1 MSELSNH
8 LKEIKGPQRP
18 VRKELL
24 AGIVSFFTIVYIIAV
39 NASIL
44 EDAGIPLEA
53 GVIATALTSFVG
65 CLLMGWWAD
74 TPIILVP
81 GMGINALFTYT
92 IVQTMGLTWQEALGA
107 VVVSGVLFALIAF
120 TPLAQTISQSI
131 PDSLKEATT
140 VGIGLFITFIGLQKG
155 GIVISNKQTFVA
167 LGHLSDPTTT
177 ITLVTLTIALVL
189 FIRNVPGNFLITIAI
204 GTLLAICFGQVSI
217 SEVSYGDVSFRAYL
231 DVFGAFSLNNMASA
245 TFWIAAFTLA
255 LVIVFEN
262 ISMINSH
269 LSMVGN
275 TQKFTRSLQA
285 NALSVITA
293 GIFGTSPTVST
304 VESAAGISAGG
315 RKGLTAITTGVLF
328 LVSIFCIPI
337 IKLIPDSAISP
348 ILIIV
353 GGLMISGVQRIQ
365 FNQFAEGFPA
375 FLIIA
380 LIPLTYSIVD
390 GMAFGFIAYVI
401 LKISIG
407 KAREVSLPLYC
418 TAALFL
424 INFVLHAMG

>member
-1 MSELSNH
+1 MSKRSGR
-8 LKEIKGPQRP
+8 LKETADLERP
-18 VRKELL
+18 VQKELL
-24 AGIVSFFTIVYIIAV
+24 AGVISFFTIVYIIAV

-44 EDAGIPLEA
+44 QDAGIPLEA
-53 GVIATALTSFVG
+53 GIIATALTSFVG

-107 VVVSGVLFALIAF
+107 VVVSGVLFALVAF
-120 TPLAQTISQSI
+120 TPLTRTISQSI

-140 VGIGLFITFIGLQKG
+140 VGIGLFLTFIGLQKG
-155 GIVISNKQTFVA
+155 GIVIANKQTFVA
-167 LGHLSDPTTT
+167 LGHFSDPSTML
-177 ITLVTLTIALVL
+177 TLVTLAIALVL

-204 GTLLAICFGQVSI
+204 GTLLAIGFGQVNL
-217 SEVSYGDVSFRAYL
+217 SEVSYGDVSLHAYL
-231 DVFGAFSLNNMASA
+231 DVFGAFSLGNMASA

-262 ISMINSH
+262 IGMIHGH
-269 LSMVGN
+269 LSMVGKP
-275 TQKFTRSLQA
+275 QKFTRSLQA
-285 NALSVITA
+285 NAISVITA

-304 VESAAGISAGG
+304 VESAAGISTGG
-315 RKGLTAITTGVLF
+315 RTGLTAITTGVLF
-328 LVSIFCIPI
+328 LVSMFFIPI
-337 IKLIPDSAISP
+337 IKLIPDSAIAP

-365 FNQFAEGFPA
+365 FDQFTEAFPA

-401 LKISIG
+401 LKISLG
-407 KAREVSLPLYC
+407 KAKEISLPLYC

-424 INFVLHAMG
+424 VNFVLHAAG

>member
-1 MSELSNH
+1 MSKRSGR
-8 LKEIKGPQRP
+8 LKETADLERP
-18 VRKELL
+18 VQKELL
-24 AGIVSFFTIVYIIAV
+24 AGVISFFTIVYIIAV

-44 EDAGIPLEA
+44 QDAGIPLEA
-53 GVIATALTSFVG
+53 GIIATALTSFVG

-107 VVVSGVLFALIAF
+107 VVVSGVLFALVAF
-120 TPLAQTISQSI
+120 TPLTRTISQSI

-140 VGIGLFITFIGLQKG
+140 VGIGLFLTFIGLQKG
-155 GIVISNKQTFVA
+155 GIVIANKQTFVA
-167 LGHLSDPTTT
+167 LGHFSDPSTML
-177 ITLVTLTIALVL
+177 TLVTLAIALVL

-204 GTLLAICFGQVSI
+204 GTLLAIGFGQVNL
-217 SEVSYGDVSFRAYL
+217 SEVSYGDVSLHAYL
-231 DVFGAFSLNNMASA
+231 DVFGAFSLGNMASA

-262 ISMINSH
+262 IGMIHGH
-269 LSMVGN
+269 LSMVGKP
-275 TQKFTRSLQA
+275 QKFTRSLQA
-285 NALSVITA
+285 NAISVITA

-304 VESAAGISAGG
+304 VESAAGISTGG
-315 RKGLTAITTGVLF
+315 RTGLTAITTGVLF
-328 LVSIFCIPI
+328 LVSMFFIPI
-337 IKLIPDSAISP
+337 IKLIPDSAIAP

-365 FNQFAEGFPA
+365 FDQFTEGFPA

-401 LKISIG
+401 LKISLG
-407 KAREVSLPLYC
+407 KAKEISLPLYC

-424 INFVLHAMG
+424 VNFVLHAMG